1 MAHEPESLEGE
12 LERHRA
18 YLGIIA
24 RKHLDRR
31 LWCHIDPS
39 DVVQHT
45 LLDAHRKREQFQ
57 GVNRLAWL
65 RAMLLNDLADAIRK
79 FGRVAQR
86 EKPIQTALD
95 QSSGWINASLAADQS
110 SPSQQAMMHEQLE
123 ALAQAVAQLPDGER
137 EAVELH
143 HLHGWTV
150 VELAEHLRRTQP
162 AVAGLLHRG
171 LKRLRG
177 LMRTQE

>member
-1 MAHEPESLEGE
+1 MALETDSPDGE

-18 YLGIIA
+18 YLCILA

-31 LWCHIDPS
+31 LWCHVDPS

-45 LLDAHRKREQFQ
+45 LLDAHRKREQFR
-57 GVNRLAWL
+57 GGNRLAWL
-65 RAMLLNDLADAIRK
+65 RTMLLNDLADAVRK
-79 FGRVAQR
+79 FGRVAKW
-86 EKPIQTALD
+86 EPPILD
-95 QSSGWINASLAADQS
+95 AIGHSSCRINASLAADQS
-110 SPSQQAMMHEQLE
+110 SPSQQAMKHEQLE
-123 ALAQAVAQLPDGER
+123 ALAEAIARLPDGQR

-150 VELAEHLRRTQP
+150 VDLAAYLKRTQP

-171 LKRLRG
+171 LKRLRK
-177 LMRTQE
+177 LLEDQE